1 MPGADGP
8 WRPTHAHLRAS
19 IAGAVL
25 LVAAVVAGR
34 PDVALLGVPLVL
46 VAMGAAVRRPD
57 GEPHLE
63 ADAEP
68 LTVNEG
74 EDFAW
79 RARVSGL
86 ARGARLVA
94 VHPGQRF
101 LEVDPPRGAVHLV
114 SAETELAVVLR
125 ATRWGRR
132 TLGEPVV
139 HAYDRWLAWRWSSP
153 PLPARSLTVL
163 PVPAAVDSHAPAPHP
178 RGLVGMERAARVG
191 EGSEFNK
198 VRPFSAGDRL
208 RRIHWPVTARTGRLH
223 VTATH
228 TDEDTQVVLLVD
240 ALNDI
245 GEDAGPGA
253 TSAAPPTSMDI
264 TVHAVASVARQFLRR
279 GDRVGMRVFG
289 AWAVSLLPARSGEV
303 QLRRILDSLCLIE
316 PGTARGVASPVVRRG
331 LGAGT
336 LVVVFSPMV
345 EPQVAAQVA
354 VLLRSGLD
362 IVVVDTLPRETVSS
376 PSRAERPEALAWR
389 LRLLER
395 RLELDRLAGLGVPVV
410 PWSGA
415 RSLDIVLRDL
425 SLRPTRPRLVL
436 R

>member
-1 MPGADGP
+1 MSGEPV
-8 WRPTHAHLRAS
+8 WRRTHAHLRAS
-19 IAGAVL
+19 IASAVL
-25 LVAAVVAGR
+25 LGAAVVAGR
-34 PDVALLGVPLVL
+34 PDLALLGVPLAL
-46 VAMGAAVRRPD
+46 VALWAGVRRP
-57 GEPHLE
+57 GERPHVQ
-63 ADAEP
+63 ADAGP
-68 LTVNEG
+68 LTVNED
-74 EDFAW
+74 EDVAW
-79 RARVSGL
+79 QATVSGL
-86 ARGARLVA
+86 AAGARVVG
-94 VHPGQRF
+94 VHPGQQF
-101 LEVDPPRGAVHLV
+101 LEVDPPRGVLDVA
-114 SAETELAVVLR
+114 SGEAELAFVLR
-125 ATRWGRR
+125 PTRWGRR

-139 HAYDRWLAWRWSSP
+139 HAYDRWLAWRWSAP
-153 PLPARSLTVL
+153 PLPATSLTVL

-178 RGLVGMERAARVG
+178 RGLVGMERAARAG

-198 VRPFSAGDRL
+198 VRPFAAGDRL
-208 RRIHWPVTARTGRLH
+208 KRIHWPVTARTGHLH

-245 GEDAGPGA
+245 GEVAGPD
-253 TSAAPPTSMDI
+253 APAVARSSMDI

-345 EPQVAAQVA
+345 EPAVAAQVA

-362 IVVVDTLPRETVSS
+362 IVVVDTLPREAVSAA
-376 PSRAERPEALAWR
+376 SRAPRPEALAWR
-389 LRLLER
+389 IRLLER
-395 RLELDRLAGLGVPVV
+395 RLELDRLASLGVPVV

-415 RSLDIVLRDL
+415 RSLDVVLRDL
-425 SLRPTRPRLVL
+425 SLRPTRPRLVT